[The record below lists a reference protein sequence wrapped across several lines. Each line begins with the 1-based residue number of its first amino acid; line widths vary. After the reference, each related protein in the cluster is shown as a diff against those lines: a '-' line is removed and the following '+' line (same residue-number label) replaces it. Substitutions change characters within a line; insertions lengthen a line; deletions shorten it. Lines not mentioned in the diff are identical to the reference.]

1 MLSLLGQEICVMKR
15 ILLLFLFF
23 VLSTSQRD
31 VVWAGKQATSGK
43 SIDLLND
50 EYKEDD
56 QLSENPVYDPLEP
69 MNRVFFEFNDKLYFW
84 VLKPVKTG
92 YAAVVSQDIRQCIGN
107 FFDNLSSPV
116 SLLNNLLQG
125 RFEDA
130 GVVLSRF
137 LINST
142 LGVYG
147 FGDAASTAFDMAPR
161 PADFGQTLAIYGLG
175 DGVYFC
181 WPVLG
186 PSNVRDS
193 VGFAVDLFTNPTAFM
208 DLEMSVRVTKYM
220 GEKINLMSLSPN
232 VYEDLKKL
240 SLDPYVATRQAMF
253 EYRQNQIEKQKR

>member
-1 MLSLLGQEICVMKR
+1 MKSV
-15 ILLLFLFF
+15 LLFFLFIVF
-23 VLSTSQRD
+23 SVLQRD
-31 VVWAGKQATSGK
+31 VVWAAEQITPGK

-56 QLSENPVYDPLEP
+56 QPSESPVYDPLEP

-92 YAAVVSQDIRQCIGN
+92 YAAVVSEDIRQCIGN

-125 RFEDA
+125 RFDDA

-142 LGVYG
+142 LGIYG
-147 FGDAASTAFDMAPR
+147 FGDAASTAFDMKPR
-161 PADFGQTLAIYGLG
+161 PADFGQTLGVYGFG

-186 PSNVRDS
+186 PSNIRDS
-193 VGFAVDLFTNPTAFM
+193 VGFAADLFTNPTAFM
-208 DLEMSVRVTKYM
+208 DLEMSVRMTKYM
-220 GEKINLMSLSPN
+220 GEKINLMSLSPD

-253 EYRQNQIEKQKR
+253 EFRLNQIEKQKR